1 MSDKIQ
7 ARNLPAQ
14 LRHRAT
20 GNPEHTLPHT
30 AISNCFPGL
39 ETDFRNFWRRAFVGL
54 VLLECDNY
62 VTEMED
68 PALPDLKE
76 HRLLQVGEQPI
87 VTTVI
92 GPPGPH
98 FDARQLQGG
107 SISSGVASMEWSN
120 ALAAALQYQEQTV
133 PCYFTKHQAHA
144 PEPLPLD
151 PKTGAFD
158 PSKTLAI
165 HLTVRKLF
173 IGESAAISLD
183 LIKPGELSQGL
194 CSPWQND
201 YRECACYYWAA
212 SRPDYVNV
220 EPTPEGVSRGDN
232 WMSKKRNGEYI
243 LDDRKDQRMW
253 SYDDL
258 FQAWEASLRFQIR
271 GRDATETE
279 PLPKKPEA

>member
-62 VTEMED
+62 VVAMED
-68 PALPDLKE
+68 TALPDLQG
-76 HRLLQVGEQPI
+76 HRLLQVGDQPI
-87 VTTVI
+87 VTTVA
-92 GPPGPH
+92 GPPGPG
-98 FDARQLQGG
+98 FDDKPLHGG
-107 SISSGVASMEWSN
+107 TISSGVASMEWSN
-120 ALAAALQYQEQTV
+120 SLAAALQHQERV
-133 PCYFTKHQAHA
+133 VRCYFTKDKAPA

-151 PKTGAFD
+151 DNGKVD
-158 PSKTLAI
+158 LSQTLAVD
-165 HLTVRKLF
+165 LTVRKLF
-173 IGESAAISLD
+173 IGESAAFSLD
-183 LIKPGELSQGL
+183 LIQPGELSQGL

-220 EPTPEGVSRGDN
+220 EPTPEGISRGDN
-232 WMSKKRNGEYI
+232 WMSKKRSGEYI
-243 LDDRKDQRMW
+243 LDDRKDHRMW

-258 FQAWEASLRFQIR
+258 FKAWEASLRFQIR
-271 GRDATETE
+271 GRDATET
-279 PLPKKPEA
+279 